1 MRIMAHD
8 YSITVRW
15 TKGDDIQ
22 HGTYELTG
30 DLPALLEQAYEKAI
44 ADGKDIFEPERIDI
58 SAIPRSQ
65 L

>member
-1 MRIMAHD
+1 MPRD

-15 TKGDDIQ
+15 TKGSDVQ

-30 DLPALLEQAYEKAI
+30 DLPGLLEHAYEKAI
-44 ADGKDIFEPERIDI
+44 EDGKDIFEPERIDI
-58 SAIPRSQ
+58 TAVPKSP